1 MRKDR
6 YIDLLIFL
14 IRKDTRHLCSY
25 FSAQTPLGPGQAEN
39 RHFPAGTLHAGGGI
53 MKLWGVESRSH
64 SGDTRLCLCVPICM
78 HYVCICLSVSICV
91 SVWYVLYLCV
101 CVFGGGYVKPSCLHL
116 KMFILKLE

>member
-6 YIDLLIFL
+6 YTDLLIFL

-39 RHFPAGTLHAGGGI
+39 RHVPAGTLHAGGGI
-53 MKLWGVESRSH
+53 MKLLGGREPPQPFWRYTPMPLCAH
-64 SGDTRLCLCVPICM
+64 MYALCLHMFECVHMC
-78 HYVCICLSVSICV
+78 VCV

-101 CVFGGGYVKPSCLHL
+101 CVFGGGG
-116 KMFILKLE
+116 M